1 MLKEMLI
8 AGCGGFAGTAG
19 RYLVGR
25 IVSAV
30 WHGSMPLGT
39 LAVNVLGCLLFGL
52 FFGLLENSRLTTSAQ
67 SLLLIT
73 GFCGGFTTF
82 SAFAGDMWNLALKG
96 DWASFALYLSLSI
109 ASGILCVWAG
119 RALVRVLSQA

>member
-1 MLKEMLI
+1 MIAYLKNNLRNIMLKEMLI

-39 LAVNVLGCLLFGL
+39 IALNVLGSFLYGL
-52 FFGLLENSRLTTSAQ
+52 FLRLLENSRQTT
-67 SLLLIT
+67 
-73 GFCGGFTTF
+73 
-82 SAFAGDMWNLALKG
+82 
-96 DWASFALYLSLSI
+96 
-109 ASGILCVWAG
+109 
-119 RALVRVLSQA
+119 